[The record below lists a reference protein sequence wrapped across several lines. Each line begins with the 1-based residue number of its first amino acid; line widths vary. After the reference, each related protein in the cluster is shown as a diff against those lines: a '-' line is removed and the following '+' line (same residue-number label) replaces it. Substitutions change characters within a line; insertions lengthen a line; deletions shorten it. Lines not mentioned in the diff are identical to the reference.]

1 MKYASLLGMKVKLL
15 ATSKRKG
22 EKFYAMVCP
31 ELVGKNS
38 PLYSVNGVFNAIFVH
53 GNVLGDA
60 MFYGSGAGKLP
71 TASAVVGDVVDCAK
85 HPGKTV
91 VTYWSSKVLD
101 QVDIK
106 DVEHRFFVRVKGNLQ
121 EDKEKIEVLFGKA
134 EFIGVPGLE
143 GEFGFVTELMSERT
157 FDEKA
162 AALPEVL
169 GRIRIRA

>member
-1 MKYASLLGMKVKLL
+1 
-15 ATSKRKG
+15 
-22 EKFYAMVCP
+22 
-31 ELVGKNS
+31 
-38 PLYSVNGVFNAIFVH
+38 
-53 GNVLGDA
+53 

-85 HPGKTV
+85 HQGKTV

-162 AALPEVL
+162 AALPEIL